1 MNKKSVNKQSMN
13 KQKFQK
19 NLQSLSAWRERAFI
33 LSLAERAL
41 PNAVLYI
48 TSLEADDSEY
58 MPLSEII
65 EGVWQHLIVEPN
77 EENIIA
83 LLDQVMAYVPE
94 TEDSEHYGALPTA
107 DCLSLLEQAM
117 LGGLNEEKRRA
128 LDASQT
134 SLTTVLQFIDFSEGD
149 DLSENQLIKLYDTH
163 SLVEREFSFQEE
175 LNDILRSASHPGIE
189 LITELRALAQDGG
202 VSNIG
207 ISLN

>member
-1 MNKKSVNKQSMN
+1 MN

-19 NLQSLSAWRERAFI
+19 KLQTLSSWRERAFI

-41 PNAVLYI
+41 PNAILYI

-58 MPLSEII
+58 MPLPEII

-77 EENIIA
+77 EEQIIA
-83 LLDQVMAYVPE
+83 LLDNVMAYVPE

-134 SLTTVLQFIDFSEGD
+134 SLSTVLQFIDFSEGD

-175 LNDILRSASHPGIE
+175 LNDILRSASHPGVE
-189 LITELRALAQDGG
+189 LITELRALAQDSG

-207 ISLN
+207 ISLSADE

>member
-1 MNKKSVNKQSMN
+1 MN

-19 NLQSLSAWRERAFI
+19 KLQSLSAWRERAFI

-48 TSLEADDSEY
+48 SSLESDDSDYE
-58 MPLSEII
+58 PLTTII
-65 EGVWQHLIVEPN
+65 EGVWQHLIIEPD
-77 EENIIA
+77 EAHIIE

-134 SLTTVLQFIDFSEGD
+134 SLHTVLQFIDFSEGD
-149 DLSENQLIKLYDTH
+149 DLSENQLIKLYDSH
-163 SLVEREFSFQEE
+163 SLVEREFSFQSE
-175 LNDILRSASHPGIE
+175 LNDLLRSASHPGEE
-189 LITELRALAQDGG
+189 LIGELRALAQDGG

>member
-1 MNKKSVNKQSMN
+1 MN

-19 NLQSLSAWRERAFI
+19 KLQSLSAWRERAFI

-41 PNAVLYI
+41 PNAILYI
-48 TSLEADDSEY
+48 TSLEADESDFR
-58 MPLSEII
+58 PLPEII
-65 EGVWQHLIVEPN
+65 EDIWQHLIKEPS
-77 EENIIA
+77 EEQIIL

-94 TEDSEHYGALPTA
+94 TENSEHYGALPTA

-134 SLTTVLQFIDFSEGD
+134 ALTTVLQFIDFSEGD
-149 DLSENQLIKLYDTH
+149 DLSENELIKLYDTH
-163 SLVEREFSFQEE
+163 PLVEREFSFQAE
-175 LNDILRSASHPGIE
+175 LNDILRSASHPGDE
-189 LITELRALAQDGG
+189 LIAELRSLAQDGD

-207 ISLN
+207 ISLS

>member
-1 MNKKSVNKQSMN
+1 MN

-19 NLQSLSAWRERAFI
+19 KLQSLSAWRERAFI

-48 TSLEADDSEY
+48 SSLESDDSEY
-58 MPLSEII
+58 KPLTEII
-65 EGVWQHLIVEPN
+65 EGVWQHLIIEPD
-77 EENIIA
+77 EAHIIE

-134 SLTTVLQFIDFSEGD
+134 SLHTVLQFIDFSEGD
-149 DLSENQLIKLYDTH
+149 DLSENQLIKLYDSH
-163 SLVEREFSFQEE
+163 SLVEREFSFQSE
-175 LNDILRSASHPGIE
+175 LNDLLRSASHPGEE
-189 LITELRALAQDGG
+189 LIDELRALAQDGG

>member
-1 MNKKSVNKQSMN
+1 MN

-19 NLQSLSAWRERAFI
+19 KLQSLSAWRERAFI

-41 PNAVLYI
+41 PNAILYI
-48 TSLEADDSEY
+48 TSLEADDSDY

-77 EENIIA
+77 EEQIIA
-83 LLDQVMAYVPE
+83 LLDHVMAYVPE
-94 TEDSEHYGALPTA
+94 TENSEHYGALPTA

-134 SLTTVLQFIDFSEGD
+134 ALTTVLQFIDFSEGD

-163 SLVEREFSFQEE
+163 PLVEREFSFQAE
-175 LNDILRSASHPGIE
+175 LNDILRSASHPGEE
-189 LITELRALAQDGG
+189 LIAELRTLSQDSG

-207 ISLN
+207 ISLS

>member
-1 MNKKSVNKQSMN
+1 MN

-19 NLQSLSAWRERAFI
+19 KLQSLSAWRERAFI

-41 PNAVLYI
+41 PNAILYI

-58 MPLSEII
+58 MPLAEII
-65 EGVWQHLIVEPN
+65 EGIWQHLIVEPN
-77 EENIIA
+77 EEQIIA
-83 LLDQVMAYVPE
+83 LLDHVMAYLPE

-107 DCLSLLEQAM
+107 DCLNLLEQAM

-128 LDASQT
+128 LDASQM

-175 LNDILRSASHPGIE
+175 LNDILRSASHPGEE
-189 LITELRALAQDGG
+189 LISELRALSQDGG

-207 ISLN
+207 ISLS

>member
-1 MNKKSVNKQSMN
+1 MN

-19 NLQSLSAWRERAFI
+19 KLQSLSAWRERAFI

-48 TSLEADDSEY
+48 TSLEADESDY
-58 MPLSEII
+58 TPLPEII
-65 EGVWQHLIVEPN
+65 DGIWKHLIVEPN
-77 EENIIA
+77 EEQIIE
-83 LLDQVMAYVPE
+83 LLDLVMAYVPE
-94 TEDSEHYGALPTA
+94 TENSEHYGALPTA
-107 DCLSLLEQAM
+107 DCLRLLEQSM

-149 DLSENQLIKLYDTH
+149 DLSENELIKLYDTH
-163 SLVEREFSFQEE
+163 PLVEREFSFQAE
-175 LNDILRSASHPGIE
+175 LNDILRAASHPGPE
-189 LITELRALAQDGG
+189 LITELRALSQDGG

-207 ISLN
+207 ISLSSDE

>member
-1 MNKKSVNKQSMN
+1 MN

-19 NLQSLSAWRERAFI
+19 KLQSLSAWRERAFI

-58 MPLSEII
+58 MPLPEII
-65 EGVWQHLIVEPN
+65 EGVWQHLIIEPN
-77 EENIIA
+77 EEQIIT
-83 LLDQVMAYVPE
+83 LLDHVMAYVPE
-94 TEDSEHYGALPTA
+94 TEDSEHYGALPSA

-163 SLVEREFSFQEE
+163 PLVEREFSFQAE
-175 LNDILRSASHPGIE
+175 LNDILRSASHPGEE
-189 LITELRALAQDGG
+189 LIAELRALAQDGG

>member
-1 MNKKSVNKQSMN
+1 MN

-19 NLQSLSAWRERAFI
+19 KLQSLSAWRERAFI

-41 PNAVLYI
+41 PNAALYI
-48 TSLEADDSEY
+48 QSFDADESDY
-58 MPLSEII
+58 APLSEII
-65 EGVWQHLIVEPN
+65 ENAWQHLIREPN
-77 EENIIA
+77 EEQLIA

-107 DCLSLLEQAM
+107 DFLALLEQAM

-134 SLTTVLQFIDFSEGD
+134 SLSTVLQFIDFSEGD
-149 DLSENQLIKLYDTH
+149 DLSENQLIKLYDSH
-163 SLVEREFSFQEE
+163 PLVEREFSFQSE
-175 LNDILRSASHPGIE
+175 LNDILRAASHPGEE
-189 LITELRALAQDGG
+189 LISELRALAQDES

>member
-1 MNKKSVNKQSMN
+1 MN

-48 TSLEADDSEY
+48 TSLEADDSDY
-58 MPLSEII
+58 VPLPQII

-77 EENIIA
+77 EEQIIE
-83 LLDQVMAYVPE
+83 LLDHVMAYVPE

-134 SLTTVLQFIDFSEGD
+134 SLSTVLQFIDFSEGD
-149 DLSENQLIKLYDTH
+149 DLSENELIKLYDTH
-163 SLVEREFSFQEE
+163 PLVEREFSFQAE
-175 LNDILRSASHPGIE
+175 LNDILRPASHPGPE
-189 LITELRALAQDGG
+189 LIAELRALSQDDG

-207 ISLN
+207 ISLNPD